1 VTQKNRVFG
10 TSLVGGYGVEIKIE
24 ADITVLV
31 TYRRS
36 QEKSPR
42 HGPEIGCRGQKSLPR
57 LRVFVRNYIFSSQN
71 VMSPRSF
78 IISRLWSGGLVLHH
92 CLEVGKFHNSGLVVL
107 TEVGKVCIATD
118 DVVGTDGF
126 SQREEVE
133 VLRVADGCGR
143 SLDADDGELAEG
155 IYDGQQVVDVG
166 LGDVLAYLVTGSH
179 ADDFLYEAGADIDVE
194 AHVGKHPA
202 HELRLMADEEGNPE
216 VGVDDDLHTLLGVS
230 YGSDLVHD
238 FVFAD
243 GGIGGATANEPVEKL
258 LACLGLPAELANELA
273 EERPVDGRHV
283 HVNALCCC
291 CSCHDC
297 IVFIFIGCKTAV
309 N

>member
-1 VTQKNRVFG
+1 MRGTGQSAFTHAKLHVKARKTLGEPQKRVPRAKVFTEVKSICKKLHFFLPKRNVTP
-10 TSLVGGYGVEIKIE
+10 LLHHI
-24 ADITVLV
+24 
-31 TYRRS
+31 
-36 QEKSPR
+36 
-42 HGPEIGCRGQKSLPR
+42 
-57 LRVFVRNYIFSSQN
+57 SSHHC
-71 VMSPRSF
+71 
-78 IISRLWSGGLVLHH
+78 LWSGGLVLHH
-92 CLEVGKFHNSGLVVL
+92 CLEVGKFHNSGLMVL
-107 TEVGKVCIATD
+107 TEVGKVGIATD

-179 ADDFLYEAGADIDVE
+179 ADDFLYEAGTDIDVE

-243 GGIGGATANEPVEKL
+243 GGIGGAAANEAVEKL
-258 LACLGLPAELANELA
+258 LACLGLPAELADELA
-273 EERPVDGRHV
+273 EE
-283 HVNALCCC
+283 
-291 CSCHDC
+291 
-297 IVFIFIGCKTAV
+297 
-309 N
+309 